1 MMDKLIGQDVIEISA
16 PQDRSQ
22 FILRVVDENRTISEI
37 RFAND
42 DGTQLKVDFSHVS
55 IQVIYDTE
63 NNYASL
69 GELANVRKLEN
80 GFEIVGDFG
89 IIWLE
94 CKLCTPP
101 L

>member
-1 MMDKLIGQDVIEISA
+1 MDKLIGQDVIEISA

-42 DGTQLKVDFSHVS
+42 DGTQIKVDFSDVS
-55 IQVIYDTE
+55 IRLIFDHE
-63 NNYASL
+63 GNFPSF
-69 GELANVRKLEN
+69 GELETVTKIEN
-80 GFEIVGDFG
+80 GFEVVGDFG

-94 CKLCTPP
+94 CKLCFPP

>member
-1 MMDKLIGQDVIEISA
+1 MKKLLGQDVIEISA

-22 FILRVVDENRTISEI
+22 FTMRVMDTKGIESEI

-42 DGTQLKVDFSHVS
+42 DGTQLKVDFSLVS
-55 IQVIYDTE
+55 IRVIYDTE

-69 GELANVRKLEN
+69 GELENVRKLEN

>member
-1 MMDKLIGQDVIEISA
+1 MRVI
-16 PQDRSQ
+16 
-22 FILRVVDENRTISEI
+22 DENRVISKI

-42 DGTQLKVDFSHVS
+42 DGTQMKVDFTHVS
-55 IQVIYDTE
+55 INLIYDHE
-63 NNYASL
+63 GKSASL
-69 GELANVRKLEN
+69 GELEQISKIEN